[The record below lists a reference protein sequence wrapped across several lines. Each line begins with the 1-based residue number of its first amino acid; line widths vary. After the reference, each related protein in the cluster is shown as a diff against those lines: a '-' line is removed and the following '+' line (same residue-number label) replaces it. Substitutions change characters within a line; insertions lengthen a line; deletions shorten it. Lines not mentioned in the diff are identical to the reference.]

1 MWILRRFSKDGF
13 SAQFLT
19 QRFSRSF
26 SKDFPPIFRNVEVWL
41 VQKFQINFSI
51 FTHFMRNFG
60 SMSHNGKRL
69 CDVAPKNFLFFYF
82 YQNYKIF
89 WQVLLKTFRAILQNR
104 CCVMCLFDFPCFWSF
119 FEIFLEVFVI
129 FKRKFT

>member
-60 SMSHNGKRL
+60 SMSYNVLQIGDGRAFQHKSLFGELNFRL
-69 CDVAPKNFLFFYF
+69 PQNCQAETKPRLLPMCCYRLGFFCCRCVSYVYF
-82 YQNYKIF
+82 
-89 WQVLLKTFRAILQNR
+89 
-104 CCVMCLFDFPCFWSF
+104 CLFKIKSRSF
-119 FEIFLEVFVI
+119 L
-129 FKRKFT
+129 

>member
-60 SMSHNGKRL
+60 SMSYNGL
-69 CDVAPKNFLFFYF
+69 QLGEVAEIEGQMLGLAQKFNRITAVEFSTKP
-82 YQNYKIF
+82 
-89 WQVLLKTFRAILQNR
+89 AILPN
-104 CCVMCLFDFPCFWSF
+104 CC
-119 FEIFLEVFVI
+119 
-129 FKRKFT
+129 

>member
-60 SMSHNGKRL
+60 SMSYNGKSIGE
-69 CDVAPKNFLFFYF
+69 V
-82 YQNYKIF
+82 
-89 WQVLLKTFRAILQNR
+89 RAKWN
-104 CCVMCLFDFPCFWSF
+104 
-119 FEIFLEVFVI
+119 E
-129 FKRKFT
+129 KFNLD

>member
-60 SMSHNGKRL
+60 SMSYNGKRIAE
-69 CDVAPKNFLFFYF
+69 VRAFTPEISTKNCTKQKMFS
-82 YQNYKIF
+82 
-89 WQVLLKTFRAILQNR
+89 A
-104 CCVMCLFDFPCFWSF
+104 D
-119 FEIFLEVFVI
+119 
-129 FKRKFT
+129 

>member
-26 SKDFPPIFRNVEVWL
+26 SKDFPPIFRDVEVWL

-60 SMSHNGKRL
+60 SMSYNGKSIGE
-69 CDVAPKNFLFFYF
+69 VAENRSGKFRFSRNVANAFCQWL
-82 YQNYKIF
+82 NYKKSQCKKH
-89 WQVLLKTFRAILQNR
+89 WRHTKTEFSIYREPRHFANA
-104 CCVMCLFDFPCFWSF
+104 M
-119 FEIFLEVFVI
+119 
-129 FKRKFT
+129 FKRHLR